1 MHDGASRTAER
12 GHDPRKSGA
21 LAGVQGH
28 VLHRF
33 QLPVISQCDAFVGR
47 EATDDAPGHCT
58 HCAKDV
64 HDLSRMTE
72 DEVVA
77 LIARTGGDLCVSY
90 RVREDGMI
98 ELRQRRP
105 RLAPAVLTLA
115 LTGCAGHFGE
125 PMDDAEDDEHIVARG
140 LYDGCPMPDEPPMT
154 PADKYAVDST
164 ELDEALAAGHPDE
177 SITPGIA
184 ARPLWDDPSMPGRVT
199 QSDPGATAT
208 GDEETASCVVTDRMR
223 RMAEAERR
231 FARGKLG
238 PLTDSLICANERI
251 REAEARRQRR
261 QRRGR

>member
-1 MHDGASRTAER
+1 M
-12 GHDPRKSGA
+12 
-21 LAGVQGH
+21 
-28 VLHRF
+28 LHRR

-64 HDLSRMTE
+64 HDLSRLTE
-72 DEVVA
+72 DEVIA

-90 RVREDGMI
+90 RMRDDGTI
-98 ELRQRRP
+98 ELRQRRS
-105 RLAPAVLTLA
+105 RLAPVGLALA

-125 PMDDAEDDEHIVARG
+125 PVGDAEDDEQIEVG
-140 LYDGCPMPDEPPMT
+140 LYDGCPMPDEPAMT

-184 ARPLWDDPSMPGRVT
+184 SRPIWDDPSTSG
-199 QSDPGATAT
+199 GAADRDADRTAA
-208 GDEETASCVVTDRMR
+208 GEEEAASCVVTDRMR

-251 REAEARRQRR
+251 RDAEARRQRR
-261 QRRGR
+261 DRRRGR